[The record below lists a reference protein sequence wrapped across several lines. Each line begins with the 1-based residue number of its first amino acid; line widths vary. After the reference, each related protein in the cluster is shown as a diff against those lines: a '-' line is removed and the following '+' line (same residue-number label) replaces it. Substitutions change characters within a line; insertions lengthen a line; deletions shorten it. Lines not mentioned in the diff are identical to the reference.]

1 MHRTFLYCR
10 RDRVGRAGEPDT
22 TLLAGSRKGSSLHT
36 GHIHGPRARLVSS
49 FRRKM
54 QRAKPPGGA
63 LMGSLRVR
71 TADEFPRRRI
81 SPHRLRGGLREEI
94 QVEAPRSR
102 SGRPPQLAQNVC
114 SRSVVASIS
123 DCGWGTA
130 PPRRRTKATPVSSTV
145 DGFVI
150 YYLQTRER
158 DILRIAVTPQV
169 RGDRGPECRL
179 TAICRLTARPFGFA
193 ACFCLSMRGTCA
205 ARGSGADD
213 SRPDQI

>member
-130 PPRRRTKATPVSSTV
+130 PPRRRNQRRPPVSSTV
-145 DGFVI
+145 DAFLI

-158 DILRIAVTPQV
+158 DILRIAFTPQV

-179 TAICRLTARPFGFA
+179 TAMPFGFA
-193 ACFCLSMRGTCA
+193 AWFLPLDERNVRGTRQRC
-205 ARGSGADD
+205 
-213 SRPDQI
+213 